1 MTHINNSL
9 LNAYL
14 DGELS
19 ADQISSI
26 DSHLKI
32 CGNCLQELSRLR
44 QLKSSLADVSS
55 PNPGDEYFRQLQNR
69 IMARTAE
76 QNNTYTK
83 NSNHRESLVSSGQNF
98 LRTLIR
104 LAAVITLLFASFYA
118 SQIVQQA
125 QNSRWAESASE
136 NGLIQE
142 DLIQQE
148 VESPVIDK
156 TDSSS
161 LNEELPLPDGQK

>member
-1 MTHINNSL
+1 MTQINNSL

-19 ADQISSI
+19 VEQASSI

-32 CGNCLQELSRLR
+32 CNDCFHELSRLR
-44 QLKSSLADVSS
+44 QLKSSLADVIS

-69 IMARTAE
+69 IMARTVE

-83 NSNHRESLVSSGQNF
+83 NSNRRESLVSSGQNF

-104 LAAVITLLFASFYA
+104 LAAVVTLLFASFYA
-118 SQIVQQA
+118 AQIVQQV

-136 NGLIQE
+136 NGLVQE

-148 VESPVIDK
+148 VESPVIDQA
-156 TDSSS
+156 DSSS
-161 LNEELPLPDGQK
+161 LNEELPPPDGEK